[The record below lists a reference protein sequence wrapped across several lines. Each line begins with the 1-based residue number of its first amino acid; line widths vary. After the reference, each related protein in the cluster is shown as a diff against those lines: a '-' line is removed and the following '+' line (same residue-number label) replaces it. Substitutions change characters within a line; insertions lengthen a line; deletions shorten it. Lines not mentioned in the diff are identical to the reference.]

1 MPHGILNA
9 SKAVIELDGQNIEVL
24 NSTKLLG
31 TIISNDLKWDLNTNE
46 IVKKANSRMALL
58 RKLASFGASQ
68 QEMKIIYFGFVRS
81 QLEKSATVWHS
92 SLTDE
97 NRKDLERVQKTG
109 LKIILKN
116 NYTSYQKSL
125 LKLDIDDLATRREKL
140 CLDFAMK
147 CTKKTKFQNMFP
159 KLNKFHKMKTR
170 NPLKYEVQ
178 HANTE
183 RLKKSAIIYMQRLL
197 NNHDRKIRNIEK

>member
-1 MPHGILNA
+1 
-9 SKAVIELDGQNIEVL
+9 
-24 NSTKLLG
+24 
-31 TIISNDLKWDLNTNE
+31 
-46 IVKKANSRMALL
+46 
-58 RKLASFGASQ
+58 
-68 QEMKIIYFGFVRS
+68 MKIIYFGFVRS

-109 LKIILKN
+109 LKIIFKN

-147 CTKKTKFQNMFP
+147 CTKKQKFQNMFP

-170 NPLKYEVQ
+170 NPLKFAVQ

-197 NNHDRKIRNIEK
+197 NNHDKKIKNIEK